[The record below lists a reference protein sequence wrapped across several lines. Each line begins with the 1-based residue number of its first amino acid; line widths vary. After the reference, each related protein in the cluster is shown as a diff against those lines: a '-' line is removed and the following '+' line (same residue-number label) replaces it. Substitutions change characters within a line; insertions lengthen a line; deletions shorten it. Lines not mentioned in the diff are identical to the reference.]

1 MSDNEKTYCEYGLS
15 DTEVEERIAAHA
27 DNCKVESSTQSI
39 SDIVKSNVLT
49 YFNLVFLIL
58 AILLGVV
65 RAWSDMLFIPV
76 IAANTCIGI
85 VQEIHSKKVLD
96 KLSIVSAPK
105 IKTLRNGKIQ
115 VLPSEELVRDDICIF
130 EAGSQIP
137 ADAVVLEGSASLNE
151 ALITGEADEVAK
163 VAGDGLLSGSYV
175 VSGNVKA
182 RLEKVGGESFASKLT
197 IEATRTYK
205 KEQSEMI
212 RSLNKLIIM
221 IGIII
226 IPIGI
231 AVFTQSFV
239 NIGRNLK
246 DSITGMAAA
255 VIGMIPEGLYLL
267 SSLALAVST
276 IRLAANKVL
285 VHDMKCIETLA
296 RVDVLCVDKT
306 GTITEPDMEVCGYI
320 VYDEEAH
327 ILEQGE
333 ITLKQDCICQKV
345 IEQKALNNIGENN
358 KIKSV
363 TNLIGI
369 GENNITSQKIKLNTG
384 KTDFENT
391 AINNN
396 ANKSGSEKCK
406 IVKTLLENYILCM
419 QNDNATMK
427 ALKRFVEN
435 SWQTTQ
441 TDMAENTQPRIKE
454 NTIEIS
460 DIQPFSPE
468 KKYSKATVN
477 GETCYLGAPDIVM
490 AEAYSKIEKDVAAYT
505 EQGYRTLIFA
515 GENNIPIL
523 LIALSNPIRKGVR
536 EIFDYFNHNDVAVKV
551 ISGDNPEMVSRI
563 AESANIKDADK
574 YIDAS
579 DLETVEDYKKA
590 VSRYTV
596 FGRVRPEQKRQLVC
610 AIKNEGHT
618 VAMIGDGVNDV
629 LALKDADCGIA
640 MASGSD
646 AACHVSQLVLMDSD
660 FSKMKNV
667 IDEGRRVVNN
677 IERSASLF
685 LVKNIFSMLLAV
697 FCVIFIVEY
706 PLKPIQVSIISMY
719 TIGIPAFILALEPNN
734 NPIRGS
740 FLKNILKKS
749 LPVGIG
755 GFLAVSGLIIFSNF
769 AGLSADRLSRLC
781 LILVSL
787 IGFEALYRAMRTET
801 KIKQGYIIMLICL
814 ALGLYITFILFEKAF
829 G

>member
-1 MSDNEKTYCEYGLS
+1 MSDNEKTQCEYGLS
-15 DTEVEERIAAHA
+15 DAEVEERIAAHA

-96 KLSIVSAPK
+96 RLSIVSAPK

-115 VLPSEELVRDDICIF
+115 ILSSEELVRDDICIF

-137 ADAVVLEGSASLNE
+137 ADAVVLEGNASLNE

-163 VAGDGLLSGSYV
+163 EAGDELLSGSYV
-175 VSGNVKA
+175 VSGSLKA
-182 RLEKVGGESFASKLT
+182 KLEKVGAEAFASKLT
-197 IEATRTYK
+197 IEATRTHK

-221 IGIII
+221 IGITI

-231 AVFTQSFV
+231 MIFVQSFV
-239 NIGRNLK
+239 NMGRNLK

-276 IRLAANKVL
+276 IRLAADKVL

-306 GTITEPDMEVCGYI
+306 GTITEPEMEVCGYI
-320 VYDEEAH
+320 VYD
-327 ILEQGE
+327 GE
-333 ITLKQDCICQKV
+333 TNI
-345 IEQKALNNIGENN
+345 IEQEEFAL
-358 KIKSV
+358 SP
-363 TNLIGI
+363 
-369 GENNITSQKIKLNTG
+369 
-384 KTDFENT
+384 NT
-391 AINNN
+391 ADKNGTDENEIDESS
-396 ANKSGSEKCK
+396 AEKCNMIK
-406 IVKTLLENYILCM
+406 GLLENYILCM
-419 QNDNATMK
+419 HDDNATMK

-435 SWQTTQ
+435 SCQTAQ
-441 TDMAENTQPRIKE
+441 SDIAENTQAHIQK
-454 NTIEIS
+454 NTNEIS
-460 DIQPFSPE
+460 GIQPFSPE
-468 KKYSKATVN
+468 KKYSKATIN

-490 AEAYSKIEKDVAAYT
+490 EEAYSKIERDVTAYT
-505 EQGYRTLIFA
+505 EQGRRTLVFA
-515 GENNIPIL
+515 KENHMPLI
-523 LIALSNPIRKGVR
+523 LIALSNPIRKGAG
-536 EIFDYFNHNDVAVKV
+536 EIFDYFNDNDVAVKV

-563 AESANIKDADK
+563 AQAANIKDADK
-574 YIDAS
+574 YTDTS
-579 DLETVEDYKKA
+579 YLETPEDYKNA
-590 VSRYTV
+590 VSQYTV
-596 FGRVRPEQKRQLVC
+596 FGRVRPEQKKQLVS
-610 AIKNEGHT
+610 ALKNEGHI
-618 VAMIGDGVNDV
+618 VAMTGDGVNDV

-660 FSKMKNV
+660 FSKMKHV

-706 PLKPIQVSIISMY
+706 PLKQVQVSIISMY

-740 FLKNILKKS
+740 FLKKIIKRS

-755 GFLAVSGLIIFSNF
+755 GFMAVSGLIIFGGF

-787 IGFEALYRAMRTET
+787 IGFEALYRAMKTET

-814 ALGLYITFILFEKAF
+814 ALGLYITFILFEKTF

>member
-1 MSDNEKTYCEYGLS
+1 MSDNEKTQCEYGLS
-15 DTEVEERIAAHA
+15 DAEVEERIAAHA

-58 AILLGVV
+58 AILLGIV

-96 KLSIVSAPK
+96 RLSIVSAPK

-115 VLPSEELVRDDICIF
+115 ILSSEELVRDDICIF

-137 ADAVVLEGSASLNE
+137 ADAVVLEGNASLNE

-163 VAGDGLLSGSYV
+163 EAGDELLSGSYV
-175 VSGNVKA
+175 VSGSLKA
-182 RLEKVGGESFASKLT
+182 KLEKVGAEAFASKLT
-197 IEATRTYK
+197 IEATRTHK

-221 IGIII
+221 IGITI

-231 AVFTQSFV
+231 MIFVQSFV
-239 NIGRNLK
+239 NMGRNLK

-276 IRLAANKVL
+276 IRLAADKVL

-306 GTITEPDMEVCGYI
+306 GTITEPEMEVCGYI
-320 VYDEEAH
+320 VYD
-327 ILEQGE
+327 GE
-333 ITLKQDCICQKV
+333 TNI
-345 IEQKALNNIGENN
+345 IEQEEFALPP
-358 KIKSV
+358 
-363 TNLIGI
+363 
-369 GENNITSQKIKLNTG
+369 
-384 KTDFENT
+384 NT
-391 AINNN
+391 ADKNGTDENEIDESS
-396 ANKSGSEKCK
+396 AEKCNMIK
-406 IVKTLLENYILCM
+406 GLLENYILCM
-419 QNDNATMK
+419 HDDNATMK

-435 SWQTTQ
+435 SCQTAQ
-441 TDMAENTQPRIKE
+441 SDIAENTQAHIQK
-454 NTIEIS
+454 NTNEIS
-460 DIQPFSPE
+460 GIQPFSPE
-468 KKYSKATVN
+468 KKYSKATIN

-490 AEAYSKIEKDVAAYT
+490 AEAYSKIERDVTAYT
-505 EQGYRTLIFA
+505 EQGRRTLVFA
-515 GENNIPIL
+515 KENHMPLI
-523 LIALSNPIRKGVR
+523 LIALSNPIRKGAG
-536 EIFDYFNHNDVAVKV
+536 EIFDYFNDNDVAVKV

-563 AESANIKDADK
+563 AQAANIKDADK
-574 YIDAS
+574 YTDTS
-579 DLETVEDYKKA
+579 DLETPEDYKNA
-590 VSRYTV
+590 VSQYTV
-596 FGRVRPEQKRQLVC
+596 FGRVRPEQKKQLVS
-610 AIKNEGHT
+610 ALKNEGHI
-618 VAMIGDGVNDV
+618 VAMTGDGVNDV

-660 FSKMKNV
+660 FSKMKHV

-706 PLKPIQVSIISMY
+706 PLKPVQVSIISMY

-740 FLKNILKKS
+740 FLKKIIKRS

-755 GFLAVSGLIIFSNF
+755 GFMAVSGLIIFGGF

-787 IGFEALYRAMRTET
+787 IGFEALYRAMKTET

-814 ALGLYITFILFEKAF
+814 ALGLYITFILFEKTL

>member
-1 MSDNEKTYCEYGLS
+1 MSDNGKIQCEYGLS
-15 DTEVEERIAAHA
+15 DAEVEERIAAHA

-58 AILLGVV
+58 AILLGIV
-65 RAWSDMLFIPV
+65 RAWSDMLFIPI

-85 VQEIHSKKVLD
+85 VQEIHSKKILD
-96 KLSIVSAPK
+96 RLSIVSAPK

-115 VLPSEELVRDDICIF
+115 VLQSEELVRDDICIF

-137 ADAVVLEGSASLNE
+137 ADAVVLEGNASLNE
-151 ALITGEADEVAK
+151 ALITGEAEEVAK
-163 VAGDGLLSGSYV
+163 EAGDKLLSGSYV
-175 VSGNVKA
+175 VSGSLKA
-182 RLEKVGGESFASKLT
+182 KLEKVGAEAFASKLT

-212 RSLNKLIIM
+212 RALNKLIII

-231 AVFTQSFV
+231 MVFTQSFV

-276 IRLAANKVL
+276 IRLAADKVL

-320 VYDEEAH
+320 VYD
-327 ILEQGE
+327 GE
-333 ITLKQDCICQKV
+333 TNI
-345 IEQKALNNIGENN
+345 IEQEEFELPPNVTDKNETYENGTGKN
-358 KIKSV
+358 GTDENGTDENGTDENVTDESSAEKCNMIKS
-363 TNLIGI
+363 
-369 GENNITSQKIKLNTG
+369 
-384 KTDFENT
+384 
-391 AINNN
+391 
-396 ANKSGSEKCK
+396 
-406 IVKTLLENYILCM
+406 LLEDYILCM
-419 QNDNATMK
+419 HDDNATMK

-435 SWQTTQ
+435 LCQTVQ
-441 TDMAENTQPRIKE
+441 SDMAENTQAHIRK
-454 NTIEIS
+454 NTSEIS
-460 DIQPFSPE
+460 GIQPFSPE
-468 KKYSKATVN
+468 KKYSKATIN
-477 GETCYLGAPDIVM
+477 GETFYLGAPDIVM
-490 AEAYSKIEKDVAAYT
+490 AEAYPKIEKDVTAYT
-505 EQGYRTLIFA
+505 EQGSRTLVFA
-515 GENNIPIL
+515 KENHIPLI
-523 LIALSNPIRKGVR
+523 LIALSNPIRRGAG
-536 EIFDYFNHNDVAVKV
+536 EIFDYFNDNDVTVKV

-563 AESANIKDADK
+563 AEAANIKDADK
-574 YIDAS
+574 YTNAS
-579 DLETVEDYKKA
+579 DLETAEDYKNA
-590 VSRYTV
+590 VSQYTV

-610 AIKNEGHT
+610 ALKNEGHI
-618 VAMIGDGVNDV
+618 VAMTGDGVNDV

-660 FSKMKNV
+660 FSKMKHV

-706 PLKPIQVSIISMY
+706 PLKPVQVSIISMY

-740 FLKNILKKS
+740 FLKKILKKS

-755 GFLAVSGLIIFSNF
+755 GFMAVSGLIIFGGF
-769 AGLSADRLSRLC
+769 AGLSADKLSRLC

-787 IGFEALYRAMRTET
+787 IGFEALYRAMKTET

-814 ALGLYITFILFEKAF
+814 ALGLYITFILFEKTF

>member
-1 MSDNEKTYCEYGLS
+1 MSDNEKTQCEYGLS
-15 DTEVEERIAAHA
+15 DAEVEERIAAHA

-58 AILLGVV
+58 AILLGIV

-96 KLSIVSAPK
+96 RLSIVSAPK

-115 VLPSEELVRDDICIF
+115 ILSSEELVRDDICIF

-137 ADAVVLEGSASLNE
+137 ADAVVLEGNASLNE

-163 VAGDGLLSGSYV
+163 EAGDELLSGSYV
-175 VSGNVKA
+175 VSGSLKA
-182 RLEKVGGESFASKLT
+182 KLEKVGAEAFASKLT
-197 IEATRTYK
+197 IEATRTHK

-221 IGIII
+221 IGITI
-226 IPIGI
+226 IPIGMMI
-231 AVFTQSFV
+231 FVQSFV
-239 NIGRNLK
+239 NMGRNLK

-267 SSLALAVST
+267 SSLALAVSA
-276 IRLAANKVL
+276 IRLAADKVL

-306 GTITEPDMEVCGYI
+306 GTITEPEMEVCGYI
-320 VYDEEAH
+320 VYD
-327 ILEQGE
+327 GE
-333 ITLKQDCICQKV
+333 TNI
-345 IEQKALNNIGENN
+345 IEQEEFALPPNAADKNGTDENE
-358 KIKSV
+358 IDES
-363 TNLIGI
+363 
-369 GENNITSQKIKLNTG
+369 S
-384 KTDFENT
+384 
-391 AINNN
+391 A
-396 ANKSGSEKCK
+396 EKCNMIK
-406 IVKTLLENYILCM
+406 GLLENYILCM
-419 QNDNATMK
+419 HDDNATMK

-435 SWQTTQ
+435 SCQTAQ
-441 TDMAENTQPRIKE
+441 SDIAENTQAHIQK
-454 NTIEIS
+454 NTNEIS
-460 DIQPFSPE
+460 GIQPFSPE
-468 KKYSKATVN
+468 KKYSKATIN

-490 AEAYSKIEKDVAAYT
+490 AEAYSKIERDVTAYT
-505 EQGYRTLIFA
+505 EQGRRTLVFA
-515 GENNIPIL
+515 KENHMPLI
-523 LIALSNPIRKGVR
+523 LIALSNPIRKGAG
-536 EIFDYFNHNDVAVKV
+536 EIFDYFNDNDVAVKV

-563 AESANIKDADK
+563 AKAANIKDADK
-574 YIDAS
+574 YTDTS
-579 DLETVEDYKKA
+579 DLETPEDYKNA
-590 VSRYTV
+590 VSQYTV
-596 FGRVRPEQKRQLVC
+596 FGRVRPEQKRQLVS
-610 AIKNEGHT
+610 ALKNEGHI
-618 VAMIGDGVNDV
+618 VAMTGDGVNDV
-629 LALKDADCGIA
+629 LAIKDADCGIA

-660 FSKMKNV
+660 FSKMKHV

-706 PLKPIQVSIISMY
+706 PLKPVQVSIISMY

-740 FLKNILKKS
+740 FLKKIIKRS

-755 GFLAVSGLIIFSNF
+755 GFMAVSGLIIFGGF

-787 IGFEALYRAMRTET
+787 IGFEALYRAMKTET

-814 ALGLYITFILFEKAF
+814 ALGLYITFILFEKTF

>member
-1 MSDNEKTYCEYGLS
+1 MSDNGKIQCEYGLS
-15 DTEVEERIAAHA
+15 DAEVEERIAAHA

-58 AILLGVV
+58 AILLGIV

-96 KLSIVSAPK
+96 RLSIVSAPK

-115 VLPSEELVRDDICIF
+115 VLQSEELVRDDICIF

-137 ADAVVLEGSASLNE
+137 ADAVVLEGNASLNE

-163 VAGDGLLSGSYV
+163 EAGDELLSGSYV
-175 VSGNVKA
+175 VSGSLKA
-182 RLEKVGGESFASKLT
+182 KLEKVGAEAFASKLT
-197 IEATRTYK
+197 IEATRTHK

-212 RSLNKLIIM
+212 RALNKLIIM

-231 AVFTQSFV
+231 MVFTQSFV

-276 IRLAANKVL
+276 IRLAADKVL

-320 VYDEEAH
+320 VYD
-327 ILEQGE
+327 GE
-333 ITLKQDCICQKV
+333 TNI
-345 IEQKALNNIGENN
+345 IEQEKFELHQNETDRNETDRNGTYEN
-358 KIKSV
+358 V
-363 TNLIGI
+363 TD
-369 GENNITSQKIKLNTG
+369 ESS
-384 KTDFENT
+384 
-391 AINNN
+391 A
-396 ANKSGSEKCK
+396 EKCNMIK
-406 IVKTLLENYILCM
+406 NLLENYILCM
-419 QNDNATMK
+419 HDDNATMK

-435 SWQTTQ
+435 LCQTAQ
-441 TDMAENTQPRIKE
+441 SDMAENTQAHIRK
-454 NTIEIS
+454 NTSEIS
-460 DIQPFSPE
+460 GIQPFSPE
-468 KKYSKATVN
+468 KKYSKATIN
-477 GETCYLGAPDIVM
+477 GETFYLGAPDIVM
-490 AEAYSKIEKDVAAYT
+490 AEAYPKIEKDVTAYT
-505 EQGYRTLIFA
+505 EKGSRTLVFA
-515 GENNIPIL
+515 KENHIPLI
-523 LIALSNPIRKGVR
+523 LIALSNPIRKGAGK
-536 EIFDYFNHNDVAVKV
+536 IFDYFNDNDVAVKV

-563 AESANIKDADK
+563 AEAANIKDADK
-574 YIDAS
+574 YTDAS
-579 DLETVEDYKKA
+579 DLETAEDYKNA
-590 VSRYTV
+590 VSQYTV

-610 AIKNEGHT
+610 ALKNEGHI
-618 VAMIGDGVNDV
+618 VAMTGDGVNDV

-660 FSKMKNV
+660 FSKMKHV

-706 PLKPIQVSIISMY
+706 PLKPVQVSIISMY

-740 FLKNILKKS
+740 FLKKILKKS

-755 GFLAVSGLIIFSNF
+755 GFMAVSGLIIFGGF

-787 IGFEALYRAMRTET
+787 IGFEALYRAMKTET

-814 ALGLYITFILFEKAF
+814 ALGLYITFILFEKTF

>member
-1 MSDNEKTYCEYGLS
+1 MSDNEKTQCEYGLS
-15 DTEVEERIAAHA
+15 DAEVEERIAAHA

-58 AILLGVV
+58 AILLGIV

-96 KLSIVSAPK
+96 RLSIVSAPK
-105 IKTLRNGKIQ
+105 TKTLRNGKIQ
-115 VLPSEELVRDDICIF
+115 ILSSEELVRDDICIF

-137 ADAVVLEGSASLNE
+137 ADAVVLEGNASLNE

-163 VAGDGLLSGSYV
+163 EAGDELLSGSYV
-175 VSGNVKA
+175 VSGSLKA
-182 RLEKVGGESFASKLT
+182 KLEKVGAEAFASKLT
-197 IEATRTYK
+197 IEATRTHK

-221 IGIII
+221 IGITI

-231 AVFTQSFV
+231 MIFVQSFV
-239 NIGRNLK
+239 NMGRNLK

-276 IRLAANKVL
+276 IRLAADKVL

-306 GTITEPDMEVCGYI
+306 GTITEPEMEVCGYI
-320 VYDEEAH
+320 VYD
-327 ILEQGE
+327 GE
-333 ITLKQDCICQKV
+333 TNI
-345 IEQKALNNIGENN
+345 IEQEEFALPPNATDKNGTDENE
-358 KIKSV
+358 IDES
-363 TNLIGI
+363 
-369 GENNITSQKIKLNTG
+369 S
-384 KTDFENT
+384 
-391 AINNN
+391 A
-396 ANKSGSEKCK
+396 EKCNMIK
-406 IVKTLLENYILCM
+406 GLLENYILCM
-419 QNDNATMK
+419 HDDNATMK

-435 SWQTTQ
+435 SCQTAQ
-441 TDMAENTQPRIKE
+441 SDMAENTQAHIQK
-454 NTIEIS
+454 NTNEIS
-460 DIQPFSPE
+460 GIQPFSPE
-468 KKYSKATVN
+468 KKYSKATIN

-490 AEAYSKIEKDVAAYT
+490 AEAYSKIERDVTAYT
-505 EQGYRTLIFA
+505 EQGRRTLVFA
-515 GENNIPIL
+515 KENHMPLI
-523 LIALSNPIRKGVR
+523 LIALSNPIRKGAG
-536 EIFDYFNHNDVAVKV
+536 EIFDYFNDNDVAVKV
-551 ISGDNPEMVSRI
+551 ISGDNPEIVSRI
-563 AESANIKDADK
+563 AKAANIRDADK
-574 YIDAS
+574 YTDTS
-579 DLETVEDYKKA
+579 DLETPEDYKNA
-590 VSRYTV
+590 VSQYTV
-596 FGRVRPEQKRQLVC
+596 FGRVRPEQKRQLVS
-610 AIKNEGHT
+610 ALKNEGHI
-618 VAMIGDGVNDV
+618 VAMTGDGVNDV

-660 FSKMKNV
+660 FSKMKHV

-706 PLKPIQVSIISMY
+706 PLKPVQVSIISMY

-740 FLKNILKKS
+740 FLKKIIKRS

-755 GFLAVSGLIIFSNF
+755 GFMAVSGLIIFGGF

-787 IGFEALYRAMRTET
+787 IGFEALYRAMKTET

-814 ALGLYITFILFEKAF
+814 ALGLYITFILFEKTF

>member
-1 MSDNEKTYCEYGLS
+1 MSDNEKTQCEYGLS
-15 DTEVEERIAAHA
+15 DAEVEERIAAHA

-58 AILLGVV
+58 AILLGIV

-96 KLSIVSAPK
+96 RLSIVSAPK

-115 VLPSEELVRDDICIF
+115 ILSSEELVRDDICIF

-137 ADAVVLEGSASLNE
+137 ADAVVLEGNASLNE

-163 VAGDGLLSGSYV
+163 EAGDELLSGSYV
-175 VSGNVKA
+175 VSGSLKA
-182 RLEKVGGESFASKLT
+182 KLEKVGAEAFASKLT
-197 IEATRTYK
+197 IEATRTHK

-221 IGIII
+221 IGITI

-231 AVFTQSFV
+231 MIFVQSFV
-239 NIGRNLK
+239 NMGRNLK

-276 IRLAANKVL
+276 IRLAADKVL

-306 GTITEPDMEVCGYI
+306 GTITEPEMEVCGYI
-320 VYDEEAH
+320 VYD
-327 ILEQGE
+327 GE
-333 ITLKQDCICQKV
+333 TNI
-345 IEQKALNNIGENN
+345 IEQEEFALPP
-358 KIKSV
+358 
-363 TNLIGI
+363 
-369 GENNITSQKIKLNTG
+369 
-384 KTDFENT
+384 NT
-391 AINNN
+391 ADKNGTDENEIDESS
-396 ANKSGSEKCK
+396 AEKCNMIK
-406 IVKTLLENYILCM
+406 GLLENYILCM
-419 QNDNATMK
+419 HDDNATMK

-435 SWQTTQ
+435 SCQTAQ
-441 TDMAENTQPRIKE
+441 SDIAENTQAHIQK
-454 NTIEIS
+454 NTNEIS
-460 DIQPFSPE
+460 GIQPFSPE
-468 KKYSKATVN
+468 KKYSKATIN
-477 GETCYLGAPDIVM
+477 GETCYLGAPEIVM
-490 AEAYSKIEKDVAAYT
+490 AEAYSKIERDVTAYT
-505 EQGYRTLIFA
+505 EQGHRTLVFA
-515 GENNIPIL
+515 KENHMPLI
-523 LIALSNPIRKGVR
+523 LIALSNPIRKGAG
-536 EIFDYFNHNDVAVKV
+536 EIFDYFNDNDVAVKV

-563 AESANIKDADK
+563 AEAANIKDADK
-574 YIDAS
+574 YTDTS
-579 DLETVEDYKKA
+579 DLETPEDYKNA
-590 VSRYTV
+590 VSQYTV
-596 FGRVRPEQKRQLVC
+596 FGRVRPEQKKQLVS
-610 AIKNEGHT
+610 ALKNEGHI
-618 VAMIGDGVNDV
+618 VAMTGDGVNDV

-660 FSKMKNV
+660 FSKMKHV

-706 PLKPIQVSIISMY
+706 PLKPVQVSIISMY

-740 FLKNILKKS
+740 FLKKIIKRS

-755 GFLAVSGLIIFSNF
+755 GFMAVSGLIIFGGF

-787 IGFEALYRAMRTET
+787 IGFEALYRAMKTET

>member
-1 MSDNEKTYCEYGLS
+1 MSDNEKTQCEYGLS
-15 DTEVEERIAAHA
+15 DAEVEERIAAHA

-96 KLSIVSAPK
+96 RLSIVSAPK

-115 VLPSEELVRDDICIF
+115 ILSSEELVRDDICIF

-137 ADAVVLEGSASLNE
+137 ADAVVLEGNASLNE

-163 VAGDGLLSGSYV
+163 EAGDELLSGSYV
-175 VSGNVKA
+175 VSGSLKA
-182 RLEKVGGESFASKLT
+182 KLEKVGAEAFASKLT
-197 IEATRTYK
+197 IEATRTHK

-221 IGIII
+221 IGITI

-231 AVFTQSFV
+231 MIFVQSFV
-239 NIGRNLK
+239 NMGRNLK

-276 IRLAANKVL
+276 IRLAADKVL

-306 GTITEPDMEVCGYI
+306 GTITEPEMEVCGYI
-320 VYDEEAH
+320 VYD
-327 ILEQGE
+327 GE
-333 ITLKQDCICQKV
+333 TNI
-345 IEQKALNNIGENN
+345 IEQEEFALPP
-358 KIKSV
+358 
-363 TNLIGI
+363 
-369 GENNITSQKIKLNTG
+369 
-384 KTDFENT
+384 NT
-391 AINNN
+391 ADKNGTDENEIDESS
-396 ANKSGSEKCK
+396 AEKCNMIK
-406 IVKTLLENYILCM
+406 GLLENYILCM
-419 QNDNATMK
+419 HDDNATMK

-435 SWQTTQ
+435 SCQTAQ
-441 TDMAENTQPRIKE
+441 SDIAENTQAHIQK
-454 NTIEIS
+454 NTNEIS
-460 DIQPFSPE
+460 GIQPFSPE
-468 KKYSKATVN
+468 KKYSKATIN

-490 AEAYSKIEKDVAAYT
+490 AEAYSKIERDVTAYT
-505 EQGYRTLIFA
+505 EQGSRTLVFA
-515 GENNIPIL
+515 KENHMPLI
-523 LIALSNPIRKGVR
+523 LIALSNPIRKGAG
-536 EIFDYFNHNDVAVKV
+536 EIFDYFNDNDVAVKV

-563 AESANIKDADK
+563 AKAANIKDADK
-574 YIDAS
+574 YTDTS
-579 DLETVEDYKKA
+579 DLETPEDYKNA
-590 VSRYTV
+590 VSQYTV
-596 FGRVRPEQKRQLVC
+596 FGRVRPEQKKQLVS
-610 AIKNEGHT
+610 ALKNEGHI
-618 VAMIGDGVNDV
+618 VAMTGDGVNDV

-660 FSKMKNV
+660 FSKMKHV

-706 PLKPIQVSIISMY
+706 PLKPVQVSIISMY

-740 FLKNILKKS
+740 FLKKIIKRS

-755 GFLAVSGLIIFSNF
+755 GFMAVSGLIIFGGF

-787 IGFEALYRAMRTET
+787 IGFEALYRAMKTET

-814 ALGLYITFILFEKAF
+814 ALGLYITFILFEKTF

>member
-1 MSDNEKTYCEYGLS
+1 MSDNEKTQCEYGLS
-15 DTEVEERIAAHA
+15 DAEVEERIAAHA

-58 AILLGVV
+58 AILLGIV

-96 KLSIVSAPK
+96 RLSIVSAPK

-115 VLPSEELVRDDICIF
+115 ILSSEELVRDDICIF

-137 ADAVVLEGSASLNE
+137 ADAVVLEGNASLNE

-163 VAGDGLLSGSYV
+163 EAGDELLSGSYV
-175 VSGNVKA
+175 VSGSLKA
-182 RLEKVGGESFASKLT
+182 KLEKVGAEAFASKLT
-197 IEATRTYK
+197 IEATRTHK

-221 IGIII
+221 IGITI

-231 AVFTQSFV
+231 MIFVQSFV
-239 NIGRNLK
+239 NMGRNLK

-276 IRLAANKVL
+276 IRLAADKVL

-306 GTITEPDMEVCGYI
+306 GTITEPEMEVCGYI
-320 VYDEEAH
+320 VYD
-327 ILEQGE
+327 GE
-333 ITLKQDCICQKV
+333 TNI
-345 IEQKALNNIGENN
+345 IEQEEFALPPNAADKNGTDENE
-358 KIKSV
+358 IDES
-363 TNLIGI
+363 
-369 GENNITSQKIKLNTG
+369 S
-384 KTDFENT
+384 
-391 AINNN
+391 A
-396 ANKSGSEKCK
+396 EKCNMIK
-406 IVKTLLENYILCM
+406 GLLENYILCM
-419 QNDNATMK
+419 HDDNATMK

-435 SWQTTQ
+435 SCQTAQ
-441 TDMAENTQPRIKE
+441 SDIAENTQAHIQK
-454 NTIEIS
+454 NTNEIS
-460 DIQPFSPE
+460 GIQPFSPE
-468 KKYSKATVN
+468 KKYSKATIN

-490 AEAYSKIEKDVAAYT
+490 AEAYSKIERDVTAYT
-505 EQGYRTLIFA
+505 EQDRRTLVFA
-515 GENNIPIL
+515 KENHMPLI
-523 LIALSNPIRKGVR
+523 LIALSNPIRKGAG
-536 EIFDYFNHNDVAVKV
+536 EIFDYFNDNDVAVKV

-563 AESANIKDADK
+563 AEAANIKDADK
-574 YIDAS
+574 YTDTS
-579 DLETVEDYKKA
+579 DLETPEDYKNA
-590 VSRYTV
+590 VSQYTV
-596 FGRVRPEQKRQLVC
+596 FGRVRPEQKKQLVS
-610 AIKNEGHT
+610 ALKNEGHI
-618 VAMIGDGVNDV
+618 VAMTGDGVNDV

-660 FSKMKNV
+660 FSKMKHV

-706 PLKPIQVSIISMY
+706 PLKPVQVSIISMY

-740 FLKNILKKS
+740 FLKKIIKRS

-755 GFLAVSGLIIFSNF
+755 GFMAVSGLIIFGGF

-787 IGFEALYRAMRTET
+787 IGFEALYRAMKTET

-814 ALGLYITFILFEKAF
+814 ALGLYITFILFEKTF

>member
-1 MSDNEKTYCEYGLS
+1 MSDNEKTQCEYGLS
-15 DTEVEERIAAHA
+15 DAEVEERIAAHA

-58 AILLGVV
+58 AILLGIV

-96 KLSIVSAPK
+96 RLSIVSAPK

-115 VLPSEELVRDDICIF
+115 ILSSEELVRDDICIF

-137 ADAVVLEGSASLNE
+137 ADAVVLEGNASLNE

-163 VAGDGLLSGSYV
+163 EAGDELLSGSYV
-175 VSGNVKA
+175 VSGSLKA
-182 RLEKVGGESFASKLT
+182 KLEKVGAEAFASKLT
-197 IEATRTYK
+197 IEATRTHK

-221 IGIII
+221 IGITI

-231 AVFTQSFV
+231 MIFVQSFV
-239 NIGRNLK
+239 NMGRNLK

-276 IRLAANKVL
+276 IRLAADKVL

-306 GTITEPDMEVCGYI
+306 GTITEPEMEVCGYI
-320 VYDEEAH
+320 VYD
-327 ILEQGE
+327 GE
-333 ITLKQDCICQKV
+333 TNI
-345 IEQKALNNIGENN
+345 IEQEEFALPP
-358 KIKSV
+358 
-363 TNLIGI
+363 
-369 GENNITSQKIKLNTG
+369 
-384 KTDFENT
+384 NT
-391 AINNN
+391 ADKNGTDENEIDESS
-396 ANKSGSEKCK
+396 AEKCNM
-406 IVKTLLENYILCM
+406 INGLLENYILCM
-419 QNDNATMK
+419 HDDNATMK

-435 SWQTTQ
+435 SCQTAQ
-441 TDMAENTQPRIKE
+441 SDIAENTQAHIQK
-454 NTIEIS
+454 NTNEIS
-460 DIQPFSPE
+460 GIQPFSPE
-468 KKYSKATVN
+468 KKYSKATIN

-490 AEAYSKIEKDVAAYT
+490 AEAYSKIERDVTAYT
-505 EQGYRTLIFA
+505 EQGRRTLVFA
-515 GENNIPIL
+515 KENHMPLI
-523 LIALSNPIRKGVR
+523 LIALSNPIRKGAG
-536 EIFDYFNHNDVAVKV
+536 EIFDYFNDNNVAVKV

-563 AESANIKDADK
+563 AQAANIKDADK
-574 YIDAS
+574 YTDTS
-579 DLETVEDYKKA
+579 DLETPEDYKNA
-590 VSRYTV
+590 VSQYTV
-596 FGRVRPEQKRQLVC
+596 FGRVRPEQKKQLVS
-610 AIKNEGHT
+610 ALKNEGHI
-618 VAMIGDGVNDV
+618 VAMTGDGVNDV

-660 FSKMKNV
+660 FSKMKHV

-706 PLKPIQVSIISMY
+706 PLKPVQVSIISMY

-740 FLKNILKKS
+740 FLKKIIKRS

-755 GFLAVSGLIIFSNF
+755 GFMAVSGLIIFGGF

-787 IGFEALYRAMRTET
+787 IGFEALYRAMKTET

-814 ALGLYITFILFEKAF
+814 ALGLYITFILFEKTL

>member
-1 MSDNEKTYCEYGLS
+1 MSDNEKIQCEYGLS
-15 DTEVEERIAAHA
+15 DAEVEERIAAHA

-58 AILLGVV
+58 AILLGIV

-96 KLSIVSAPK
+96 RLSIVSAPK

-115 VLPSEELVRDDICIF
+115 ILSSEELVRDDICIF

-137 ADAVVLEGSASLNE
+137 ADAVVLEGNASLNE

-163 VAGDGLLSGSYV
+163 EAGDELLSGSYV
-175 VSGNVKA
+175 VSGSLKA
-182 RLEKVGGESFASKLT
+182 KLEKVGAEAFASKLT
-197 IEATRTYK
+197 IEATRTHK

-221 IGIII
+221 IGITI

-231 AVFTQSFV
+231 MIFIQSFV
-239 NIGRNLK
+239 NMGRNLK

-276 IRLAANKVL
+276 IRLAADKVL

-306 GTITEPDMEVCGYI
+306 GTITEPEMEVCGYI
-320 VYDEEAH
+320 VYD
-327 ILEQGE
+327 GE
-333 ITLKQDCICQKV
+333 TNI
-345 IEQKALNNIGENN
+345 IEQEEFALPPNAADKNGTDENEIDESSAEKCN
-358 KIKSV
+358 TIKS
-363 TNLIGI
+363 
-369 GENNITSQKIKLNTG
+369 
-384 KTDFENT
+384 
-391 AINNN
+391 
-396 ANKSGSEKCK
+396 
-406 IVKTLLENYILCM
+406 LLENYILCM
-419 QNDNATMK
+419 HDDNATMK
-427 ALKRFVEN
+427 ALKRYVED
-435 SWQTTQ
+435 SCQTAQ
-441 TDMAENTQPRIKE
+441 SDIAENTQAHIQK
-454 NTIEIS
+454 NTNEIS
-460 DIQPFSPE
+460 GIQPFSPE
-468 KKYSKATVN
+468 KKYSKATIN
-477 GETCYLGAPDIVM
+477 GETCYLGAPEIVM
-490 AEAYSKIEKDVAAYT
+490 AEAYSKIERDVTAYT
-505 EQGYRTLIFA
+505 EQGSRTLVFA
-515 GENNIPIL
+515 KENHIPLI
-523 LIALSNPIRKGVR
+523 LIALSNPIRKGAG
-536 EIFDYFNHNDVAVKV
+536 EIFDYFNDNDVAVKV

-563 AESANIKDADK
+563 AKAANIKDADK
-574 YIDAS
+574 YTDTS
-579 DLETVEDYKKA
+579 DLETPEDYKNA
-590 VSRYTV
+590 VSQYTV
-596 FGRVRPEQKRQLVC
+596 FGRVRPEQKRQLVS
-610 AIKNEGHT
+610 ALKNEGYI
-618 VAMIGDGVNDV
+618 VAMTGDGVNDV

-660 FSKMKNV
+660 FSKMKHV

-706 PLKPIQVSIISMY
+706 PLKPVQVSIISMY

-740 FLKNILKKS
+740 FLKKIIKRS

-755 GFLAVSGLIIFSNF
+755 GFMAVSGLIIFGGF

-787 IGFEALYRAMRTET
+787 IGFEALYRAMKTET

-814 ALGLYITFILFEKAF
+814 ALGLYITFILFEKTF

>member
-1 MSDNEKTYCEYGLS
+1 MSDNEKTQCEYGLS
-15 DTEVEERIAAHA
+15 DAEVEERIAAHA

-39 SDIVKSNVLT
+39 SDILKSNVLT

-58 AILLGVV
+58 AILLGIV

-96 KLSIVSAPK
+96 RLSIVSAPK
-105 IKTLRNGKIQ
+105 TKTLRNGKIQ
-115 VLPSEELVRDDICIF
+115 ILSSEELVRDDICIF

-137 ADAVVLEGSASLNE
+137 ADAVVLEGNASLNE

-163 VAGDGLLSGSYV
+163 ETGDELLSGSYV
-175 VSGNVKA
+175 VSGSLKA
-182 RLEKVGGESFASKLT
+182 KLEKVGAEAFASKLT
-197 IEATRTYK
+197 IEATRTHK
-205 KEQSEMI
+205 KEKSEMI

-221 IGIII
+221 IGITI

-231 AVFTQSFV
+231 MIFVQSFI
-239 NIGRNLK
+239 NMGRNLK

-276 IRLAANKVL
+276 IRLAADKVL

-306 GTITEPDMEVCGYI
+306 GTITEPEMEVCGYI
-320 VYDEEAH
+320 VYD
-327 ILEQGE
+327 GE
-333 ITLKQDCICQKV
+333 TNI
-345 IEQKALNNIGENN
+345 IEQEEFALPSNAADKNGTDENEIDESSAEKCN
-358 KIKSV
+358 MIKS
-363 TNLIGI
+363 
-369 GENNITSQKIKLNTG
+369 
-384 KTDFENT
+384 
-391 AINNN
+391 
-396 ANKSGSEKCK
+396 
-406 IVKTLLENYILCM
+406 LLENYILCM
-419 QNDNATMK
+419 HDDNATMK

-435 SWQTTQ
+435 SCQTAQ
-441 TDMAENTQPRIKE
+441 SDMAENIQAHIQK
-454 NTIEIS
+454 NTNEIS
-460 DIQPFSPE
+460 GIQPFSPE
-468 KKYSKATVN
+468 KKYSKATIN

-490 AEAYSKIEKDVAAYT
+490 AEAYSKIERDVTAYT
-505 EQGYRTLIFA
+505 EQGRRTLVFA
-515 GENNIPIL
+515 KENHMPLI
-523 LIALSNPIRKGVR
+523 LIALSNPIRKGAV
-536 EIFDYFNHNDVAVKV
+536 EIFDYFNDNNVAVKV

-563 AESANIKDADK
+563 AKAANIKDADK
-574 YIDAS
+574 YTDTS
-579 DLETVEDYKKA
+579 DLETPEDYKNA
-590 VSRYTV
+590 VSQYTV
-596 FGRVRPEQKRQLVC
+596 FGRVRPEQKRQLVS
-610 AIKNEGHT
+610 ALKNEGHI
-618 VAMIGDGVNDV
+618 VAMTGDGVNDV

-646 AACHVSQLVLMDSD
+646 AACHVSQLVLIDSD
-660 FSKMKNV
+660 FSKMKHV

-706 PLKPIQVSIISMY
+706 PLKPVQVSIISMY

-740 FLKNILKKS
+740 FLKKILKKS

-755 GFLAVSGLIIFSNF
+755 GFMAVSGLIIFGGF

-787 IGFEALYRAMRTET
+787 IGFEALYRAMKTET

-814 ALGLYITFILFEKAF
+814 ALGLYITFILFEKTF

>member
-1 MSDNEKTYCEYGLS
+1 MSDNEKTQCEYGLS
-15 DTEVEERIAAHA
+15 DAEVEERIAAHA

-58 AILLGVV
+58 AILLGIV

-96 KLSIVSAPK
+96 RLSIVSAPK

-115 VLPSEELVRDDICIF
+115 ILSSEELVRDDICIF

-137 ADAVVLEGSASLNE
+137 ADAVVLEGNASLNE

-163 VAGDGLLSGSYV
+163 EAGDELLSGSYV
-175 VSGNVKA
+175 VSGSLKA
-182 RLEKVGGESFASKLT
+182 KLEKVGAEAFASKLT
-197 IEATRTYK
+197 IEATRTHK

-221 IGIII
+221 IGITI

-231 AVFTQSFV
+231 MIFVQSFV
-239 NIGRNLK
+239 NMGRNLK

-276 IRLAANKVL
+276 IRLAADKVL

-306 GTITEPDMEVCGYI
+306 GTITEPEMEVCGYI
-320 VYDEEAH
+320 VYD
-327 ILEQGE
+327 GE
-333 ITLKQDCICQKV
+333 TNI
-345 IEQKALNNIGENN
+345 IEQEEFALPPNAADKNGTDENE
-358 KIKSV
+358 IDES
-363 TNLIGI
+363 
-369 GENNITSQKIKLNTG
+369 S
-384 KTDFENT
+384 
-391 AINNN
+391 A
-396 ANKSGSEKCK
+396 EKCNMIK
-406 IVKTLLENYILCM
+406 GLLENYILCM
-419 QNDNATMK
+419 HDDNATMK

-435 SWQTTQ
+435 SCQTAQ
-441 TDMAENTQPRIKE
+441 SDIAENTQAHIQK
-454 NTIEIS
+454 NTNEIS
-460 DIQPFSPE
+460 GIQPFSPE
-468 KKYSKATVN
+468 KKYSKATIN

-490 AEAYSKIEKDVAAYT
+490 AEAYSKIERDVTAYT
-505 EQGYRTLIFA
+505 EQGRRTLVFA
-515 GENNIPIL
+515 KENHMPLI
-523 LIALSNPIRKGVR
+523 LIALSNPIRKGAG
-536 EIFDYFNHNDVAVKV
+536 EIFDYFNDNDVAVKV

-563 AESANIKDADK
+563 AEAANIKDADK
-574 YIDAS
+574 YTDTS
-579 DLETVEDYKKA
+579 DLETPEDYKNA
-590 VSRYTV
+590 VSQYTV
-596 FGRVRPEQKRQLVC
+596 FGRVRPEQKKQLVS
-610 AIKNEGHT
+610 ALKNEGHI
-618 VAMIGDGVNDV
+618 VAMTGDGVNDV

-660 FSKMKNV
+660 FSKMKHV

-706 PLKPIQVSIISMY
+706 PLKPVQVSIISMY

-740 FLKNILKKS
+740 FLKKIIKRS

-755 GFLAVSGLIIFSNF
+755 GFMAVSGLIIFGGF

-787 IGFEALYRAMRTET
+787 IGFEALYRAMKTET

-814 ALGLYITFILFEKAF
+814 ALGLYITFILFEKTF

>member
-1 MSDNEKTYCEYGLS
+1 MSDNEKTQCEYGLS
-15 DTEVEERIAAHA
+15 DAEVEERIAAHA

-58 AILLGVV
+58 AILLGIV

-96 KLSIVSAPK
+96 RLSIVSAPK

-115 VLPSEELVRDDICIF
+115 ILSSEELVRDDICIF

-137 ADAVVLEGSASLNE
+137 ADAVVLEGNASLNE

-163 VAGDGLLSGSYV
+163 EAGDELLSGSYV
-175 VSGNVKA
+175 VSGSLKA
-182 RLEKVGGESFASKLT
+182 KLEKVGAEAFASKLT
-197 IEATRTYK
+197 IEATRTHK

-221 IGIII
+221 IGITI

-231 AVFTQSFV
+231 MIFVQSFV
-239 NIGRNLK
+239 NMGRNLK

-276 IRLAANKVL
+276 IRLAADKVL

-306 GTITEPDMEVCGYI
+306 GTITEPEMEVCGYI
-320 VYDEEAH
+320 VYD
-327 ILEQGE
+327 GE
-333 ITLKQDCICQKV
+333 TNI
-345 IEQKALNNIGENN
+345 IEQEEFALPP
-358 KIKSV
+358 
-363 TNLIGI
+363 
-369 GENNITSQKIKLNTG
+369 
-384 KTDFENT
+384 NT
-391 AINNN
+391 ADKNGTDENEIDESS
-396 ANKSGSEKCK
+396 AEKCNMIK
-406 IVKTLLENYILCM
+406 GLLENYILCM
-419 QNDNATMK
+419 HDDNATMK

-435 SWQTTQ
+435 SCQTAQ
-441 TDMAENTQPRIKE
+441 SDIAENTQAHIQK
-454 NTIEIS
+454 NTNEIS
-460 DIQPFSPE
+460 GIQPFSPE
-468 KKYSKATVN
+468 KKYSKATIN

-490 AEAYSKIEKDVAAYT
+490 AEAYSKIERDVTAYT
-505 EQGYRTLIFA
+505 EQGRRTLVFA
-515 GENNIPIL
+515 KENHMPLI
-523 LIALSNPIRKGVR
+523 LIALSNPIRKGAG
-536 EIFDYFNHNDVAVKV
+536 EIFDYFNDNDVAVKV

-563 AESANIKDADK
+563 AQAANIKDADK
-574 YIDAS
+574 YTDTS
-579 DLETVEDYKKA
+579 DLETPEDYKNA
-590 VSRYTV
+590 VSQYTV
-596 FGRVRPEQKRQLVC
+596 FGRVRPEQKKQLVS
-610 AIKNEGHT
+610 ALKNEGHI
-618 VAMIGDGVNDV
+618 VAMTGDGVNDV

-660 FSKMKNV
+660 FSKMKHV

-706 PLKPIQVSIISMY
+706 PLKPVQVSIISMY

-740 FLKNILKKS
+740 FLIKIIKRS

-755 GFLAVSGLIIFSNF
+755 GFMAVSGLIIFGGF

-787 IGFEALYRAMRTET
+787 IGFEALYRAMKTET

-814 ALGLYITFILFEKAF
+814 ALGLYITFILFEKTF

>member
-1 MSDNEKTYCEYGLS
+1 MSDNEKTQCEYGLS
-15 DTEVEERIAAHA
+15 DAEVEERIAAHA

-58 AILLGVV
+58 AILLGIV

-96 KLSIVSAPK
+96 RLSIVSAPK

-115 VLPSEELVRDDICIF
+115 ILSSEELVRDDICIF

-137 ADAVVLEGSASLNE
+137 ADAVVLEGNASLNE

-163 VAGDGLLSGSYV
+163 EAGDELLSGSYV
-175 VSGNVKA
+175 VSGSLKA
-182 RLEKVGGESFASKLT
+182 KLEKVGAEAFASKLT
-197 IEATRTYK
+197 IEATRTHK

-221 IGIII
+221 IGITI

-231 AVFTQSFV
+231 MIFVQSFV
-239 NIGRNLK
+239 NMGRNLK

-276 IRLAANKVL
+276 IRLAADKVL

-306 GTITEPDMEVCGYI
+306 GTITEPEMEVCGYI
-320 VYDEEAH
+320 VYD
-327 ILEQGE
+327 GE
-333 ITLKQDCICQKV
+333 TNI
-345 IEQKALNNIGENN
+345 IEQEEFALPP
-358 KIKSV
+358 
-363 TNLIGI
+363 
-369 GENNITSQKIKLNTG
+369 
-384 KTDFENT
+384 NT
-391 AINNN
+391 ADKNGTDENEIDESS
-396 ANKSGSEKCK
+396 AEKCNMIK
-406 IVKTLLENYILCM
+406 GLLENYILCM
-419 QNDNATMK
+419 HDDNATMK

-435 SWQTTQ
+435 SCQTAQ
-441 TDMAENTQPRIKE
+441 SDIAENTQAHIQK
-454 NTIEIS
+454 NTNEIS
-460 DIQPFSPE
+460 GIQPFSPE
-468 KKYSKATVN
+468 KKYSKATIN

-490 AEAYSKIEKDVAAYT
+490 AEAYSKIERDVTAYT
-505 EQGYRTLIFA
+505 EQGRRTLVFA
-515 GENNIPIL
+515 KENHMPLI
-523 LIALSNPIRKGVR
+523 LIALSNPIRKGAG
-536 EIFDYFNHNDVAVKV
+536 EIFDYFNDNNVAVKV

-563 AESANIKDADK
+563 AQAANIKDADK
-574 YIDAS
+574 YTDTS
-579 DLETVEDYKKA
+579 DLETPEDYKNA
-590 VSRYTV
+590 VSQYTV
-596 FGRVRPEQKRQLVC
+596 FGRVRPEQKKQLVS
-610 AIKNEGHT
+610 ALKNEGHI
-618 VAMIGDGVNDV
+618 VAMTGDGVNDV

-660 FSKMKNV
+660 FSKMKHV

-706 PLKPIQVSIISMY
+706 PLKPVQVSIISMY

-740 FLKNILKKS
+740 FLKKIIKRS

-755 GFLAVSGLIIFSNF
+755 GFMAVSGLIIFGGF

-787 IGFEALYRAMRTET
+787 IGFEALYRAMKTET

-814 ALGLYITFILFEKAF
+814 ALGLYITFILFEKTF